1 MKRCLY
7 WCSIL
12 CLAGL
17 VLAGCQNKSKEQN
30 VIVTQNPQE
39 EEVSFNLWP
48 VKRGNLMSEVGIE
61 CSYNPREKIECAF
74 TGTKREVLEVS
85 VKEGET
91 VTKGQV
97 LARQDVEEYEE
108 ELAYQQHVLQM
119 AETRLANTQEML
131 AYEIKM
137 LDQEFGYVD
146 EEDRDMAAYNSR
158 KKDLEREYG
167 YDITDLNDE
176 ITIAKMR
183 IEENRKKVNEGT
195 LYSPV
200 DGVVVL
206 SRTSM
211 IGSVSDPKTSVVN
224 LIKEGDLTFI
234 SKEIDKAEFVQ
245 VGQEYDVLVGKGE
258 SQKTVKVMP
267 VDSEAWE
274 EEIYFEV
281 VTPDLQLER
290 GSKGQ
295 IWIQMEERKNVLYLP
310 IDAVHQ
316 IEDKYYVYTVTED
329 GFRDI
334 KYITVGKQSRDSIE
348 IVEGLSEGEYVITN
362 TVYTD

>member
-1 MKRCLY
+1 M
-7 WCSIL
+7 
-12 CLAGL
+12 
-17 VLAGCQNKSKEQN
+17 
-30 VIVTQNPQE
+30 
-39 EEVSFNLWP
+39 
-48 VKRGNLMSEVGIE
+48 
-61 CSYNPREKIECAF
+61 
-74 TGTKREVLEVS
+74 
-85 VKEGET
+85 
-91 VTKGQV
+91 
-97 LARQDVEEYEE
+97 
-108 ELAYQQHVLQM
+108 
-119 AETRLANTQEML
+119 
-131 AYEIKM
+131 
-137 LDQEFGYVD
+137 
-146 EEDRDMAAYNSR
+146 
-158 KKDLEREYG
+158 EREYG